1 MFSEVIA
8 IVELKISGEYE
19 QSISIEKNNKIKIID
34 YKTFLNFYKY
44 FYLKKDLFIQNK
56 EVTKKDCIIIDVT
69 SINALIKQ
77 MEYSKGTLM
86 NDYISLVYGEMSLDE
101 KQTFYSEYLKQVE
114 ILKEKLEIN
123 SEIITEDNIDKVI
136 LQNIEVDIN
145 FDNIFNTFNK
155 ILNKVMKDNINKNYI
170 IFYNSKILNIE
181 LENDNYYL
189 FDINQFLDIKD
200 YNLLITEDINEFD
213 ESSLISYIEN
223 LWPLAYEENEISF
236 LVEHYFKYLI
246 YLDNVNI
253 ANDKLYLVGLIIKK
267 NYKLDQ
273 KITCTNPNLSNII
286 KSFIDTI

>member
-1 MFSEVIA
+1 MIA

-86 NDYISLVYGEMSLDE
+86 YDYISLVYGEMPLDE

-253 ANDKLYLVGLIIKK
+253 ANDNLYLVGLIIKK

>member
-86 NDYISLVYGEMSLDE
+86 YDYISLVYGEMPLDE

>member
-1 MFSEVIA
+1 MIA

-56 EVTKKDCIIIDVT
+56 EITKKDCIIIDVT

-86 NDYISLVYGEMSLDE
+86 YDYISLVYGEMPLDE

>member
-1 MFSEVIA
+1 MIA

-86 NDYISLVYGEMSLDE
+86 YDYISLVYGEMPLDE